1 MSYIPTFICGYSPPG
16 GGWGE
21 GGGVG
26 VARKEV
32 AMGYLR
38 FAFLLVGG
46 ALGSMLVYAGI
57 EPGEFALGVIEVV
70 NELVNFVQALIQAL

>member
-1 MSYIPTFICGYSPPG
+1 
-16 GGWGE
+16 
-21 GGGVG
+21 
-26 VARKEV
+26 
-32 AMGYLR
+32 MGYLR